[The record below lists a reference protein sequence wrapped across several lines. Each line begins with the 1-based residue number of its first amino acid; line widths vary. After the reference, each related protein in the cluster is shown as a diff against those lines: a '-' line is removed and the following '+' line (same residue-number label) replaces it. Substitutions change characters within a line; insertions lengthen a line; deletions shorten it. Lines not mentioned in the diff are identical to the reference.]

1 MGIVSFSRSPILS
14 ALLGPV
20 QVMATWFIPKQRV
33 SRELPVP
40 VLAQQIHHQ
49 LVLPLGVGC
58 ATKAEKVASKKPGC
72 SRLKVV
78 RDFDSAVSPAFAG
91 RMVISGR
98 MADVCAELE
107 RLTQCETTAH

>member
-20 QVMATWFIPKQRV
+20 QVVATWFVPKQSV
-33 SRELPVP
+33 SNPLTVP
-40 VLAQQIHHQ
+40 VFAQQIHHQ
-49 LVLPLGVGC
+49 LVLPFDCGG
-58 ATKAEKVASKKPGC
+58 ATIAGKIASKKPGC
-72 SRLKVV
+72 RHLKVV
-78 RDFDSAVSPAFAG
+78 REFDSGVSPAFAG

-107 RLTQCETTAH
+107 RMTQCETTAH